1 MPRISQSETIILGA
15 VDDLKRDWHI
25 ACLDWR
31 DQAREQFEADFIR
44 ELEPAAAAAVRSMT
58 ELTLLMRRVV
68 RECM

>member
-15 VDDLKRDWHI
+15 LDDLKRDWNI

-31 DQAREQFEADFIR
+31 DQAREQFEAEFLR
-44 ELEPAAAAAVRSMT
+44 ELESAAVGAVRSMS

-68 RECM
+68 RECT